1 MQYVSSLLEDNPYY
15 LPVIL
20 LLLGPVSLMHKN
32 PQRCKII
39 IHGIHPIGRHRMQR
53 KIIDRFEDF
62 LVLYPVCVISVAVV

>member
-20 LLLGPVSLMHKN
+20 LPLCPVSLMHKN
-32 PQRCKII
+32 PQRYKI
-39 IHGIHPIGRHRMQR
+39 IHGIRPIGRHRMQR
-53 KIIDRFEDF
+53 KIDQFEDV

>member
-1 MQYVSSLLEDNPYY
+1 MQYASSLLEDNPYY

-32 PQRCKII
+32 PQRYKI
-39 IHGIHPIGRHRMQR
+39 IHGIHPIGCHRMQR
-53 KIIDRFEDF
+53 KIDRFEDF

>member
-32 PQRCKII
+32 PQRYKI
-39 IHGIHPIGRHRMQR
+39 IHGIRPIGRHRMQR
-53 KIIDRFEDF
+53 KIDRFEDF
-62 LVLYPVCVISVAVV
+62 LFLYPVCVISVAVV

>member
-1 MQYVSSLLEDNPYY
+1 MQYVSSLLEDKPYY

-20 LLLGPVSLMHKN
+20 LPLGPVSLMHKN
-32 PQRCKII
+32 PQRYKI
-39 IHGIHPIGRHRMQR
+39 IHGIHPIGCHRMQR

>member
-15 LPVIL
+15 LPVSL
-20 LLLGPVSLMHKN
+20 LPLGPVSLMHKN
-32 PQRCKII
+32 LQRYKI